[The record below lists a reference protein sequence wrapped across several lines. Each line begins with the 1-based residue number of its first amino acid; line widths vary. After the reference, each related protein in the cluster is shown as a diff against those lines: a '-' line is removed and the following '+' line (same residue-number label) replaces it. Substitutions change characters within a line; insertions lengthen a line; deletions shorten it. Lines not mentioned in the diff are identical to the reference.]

1 VELERWIPATQ
12 TATAA
17 PRKIRTSGARP
28 RPENTRQFLSEH
40 DPHTAVDPT
49 PSEIRKRVDARD
61 FGLSRRPCIH
71 LACSRVQPWADHF
84 VARRSG
90 RRPSRLAA
98 GSSGERRPGARP
110 AHTPCGW
117 NSWCSAAAVSLSD
130 PRLPSSAIGCRSRC
144 CRLDVDQDRRR
155 RTMDARSSAT
165 EDLICGSSTKLR
177 VLLGSRRRRGRPARR
192 EAVPG
197 ERHGR

>member
-1 VELERWIPATQ
+1 M
-12 TATAA
+12 
-17 PRKIRTSGARP
+17 
-28 RPENTRQFLSEH
+28 
-40 DPHTAVDPT
+40 DPT
-49 PSEIRKRVDARD
+49 PSETRKRVDARN

-98 GSSGERRPGARP
+98 GSSGERRPGERP

-165 EDLICGSSTKLR
+165 EDLFAVHRPSFECFSGR
-177 VLLGSRRRRGRPARR
+177 GAVADVLLGGKPYQVNVMVGDRASKSRVAEALAVARSFDLAR
-192 EAVPG
+192 
-197 ERHGR
+197 